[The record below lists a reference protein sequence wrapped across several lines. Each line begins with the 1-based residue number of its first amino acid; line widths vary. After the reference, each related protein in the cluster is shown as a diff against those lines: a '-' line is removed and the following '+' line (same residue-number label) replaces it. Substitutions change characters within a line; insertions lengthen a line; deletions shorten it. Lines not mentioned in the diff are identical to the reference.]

1 MSGTAR
7 PGRLHGLAHDDPGT
21 AGPDAAGPDAAGSV
35 ETLAVRMADLCAG
48 AVDDFEVVAGLEADG
63 INDEVA
69 GRYGHPHVFAL
80 AQDLY
85 RRTERRPA
93 APPPPPDPW
102 TGQVWRQL
110 LRGVLFGLPGLCY
123 ASAAPARARA
133 GETVVLLLALL
144 LSWPLSQGV
153 AYLAYVRLG
162 QGDRAGAAHVM
173 RRGLT
178 VAGLAATPVVAL
190 AGVVLGAATPVT
202 ALAVGQCVY
211 LLAATAALV
220 GGAEP
225 WLLLALLPGAA
236 ASTAELAGA
245 RIGLVVWAAWALTV
259 VATTGLAIACTRA
272 SGAARRRPHG
282 GPRARAALPSAL
294 FGLLAGGLLTF
305 PAVPALLGR
314 ARPSP
319 ATTVAVVALSLSMG
333 FAEWILLRYRRRL
346 RRALLTRTG
355 LRPFARAARAALV
368 AAVACYLAALAGLA
382 AAIAVPVALTGHPRW
397 SAVPAAWIAGG
408 HLCLGG
414 AFFVA
419 LLLLSS
425 GRSRGRTRAVLAALA
440 AALAAEAPA
449 SLVADPRAVQCAA
462 AALLFGALCAY
473 ALVALA
479 RATPHR

>member
-7 PGRLHGLAHDDPGT
+7 PGRLHGLAHRGD
-21 AGPDAAGPDAAGSV
+21 PDAAASAEALAA
-35 ETLAVRMADLCAG
+35 RMADLCAG
-48 AVDDFEVVAGLEADG
+48 AVDAFEVVAGLEADG
-63 INDEVA
+63 INDEEA

-93 APPPPPDPW
+93 VPAPPPDPW

-123 ASAAPARARA
+123 AAAAPAPARAA
-133 GETVVLLLALL
+133 ESVILLLGLL

-162 QGDRAGAAHVM
+162 QGDRPGAARVM
-173 RRGLT
+173 RQGLT
-178 VAGLAATPVVAL
+178 AAGLVVPPVVAL
-190 AGVVLGAATPVT
+190 AGVLAGAATPVT

-236 ASTAELAGA
+236 ASIAELAGA
-245 RIGLVVWAAWALTV
+245 RIRLIVWAAWALTV

-272 SGAARRRPHG
+272 PGDARPRPHAG
-282 GPRARAALPSAL
+282 RWRAGARAALPSAL
-294 FGLLAGGLLTF
+294 FGLLAGALLTF
-305 PAVPALLGR
+305 PAVPVLLGR

-346 RRALLTRTG
+346 RRALLTRGG
-355 LRPFARAARAALV
+355 LRSFARAARAALV
-368 AAVACYLAALAGLA
+368 TAVACYLAALAGLA
-382 AAIAVPVALTGHPRW
+382 AAIAVPVGLAGHPHW
-397 SAVPAAWIAGG
+397 SPAPAAWIAGG

-425 GRSRGRTRAVLAALA
+425 GRSRGRTRVVLAAFA
-440 AALAAEAPA
+440 AALAAEAPT
-449 SLVADPRAVQCAA
+449 SLVAEPGVVQCAA